1 MDIEMDNNL
10 VDENKKNEPMNQINN
25 ESINEIDEK
34 NEQMNQINNESI
46 NEIDKKNEPDISSL
60 TPKNMKEIGG
70 GYIFNGKEQTPEKNL
85 PWEVIDKY
93 GNVVERCATRESCIA
108 HAKKVLGESTR
119 ELNWDQVRFLRKVK
133 DNVSGLER
141 YIVLNAM
148 DKFK

>member
-1 MDIEMDNNL
+1 MDNNS

-34 NEQMNQINNESI
+34 NE
-46 NEIDKKNEPDISSL
+46 PDISSL
-60 TPKNMKEIGG
+60 KPEDVEGITG

-93 GNVVERCATRESCIA
+93 GNVVERCSTRESCIA
-108 HAKKVLGESTR
+108 LAKKVLGESTR
-119 ELNWDQVRFLRKVK
+119 ELNWEQVKFLRKAK
-133 DNVSGLER
+133 DNISGLER
-141 YIVLNAM
+141 HIALNAM